1 MAVARAFARP
11 PEPIDATLWWERV
24 SPLLASRARADYSG
38 TDPAAVAF
46 TALTGPAVVVAT
58 DAPRDLLAVVV
69 VPTDAGPWRI
79 ELERDGAGWR
89 ATRISAQ
96 DPQR

>member
-1 MAVARAFARP
+1 MAAAQAFARP
-11 PEPIDATLWWERV
+11 PEPIDPARWWQRL
-24 SPLLASRARADYSG
+24 SPLLAARARQDYTG

-46 TALTGPAVVVAT
+46 TALTGPGVVVAT
-58 DAPRDLLAVVV
+58 DAPRDLLGVVV

-79 ELERDGAGWR
+79 ELERDGAGWH